1 MRILT
6 IAALCTALGGCW
18 TSGQQVATTARPG
31 DQFVGQNV
39 DAVVARYGKPTGR
52 KKLDNDQMSYVW
64 DLPATDLPGNQKS
77 FTGNGRLYED
87 GYTPGA
93 MSDDLRSCKV
103 SVVTSAEGIVTHFNA
118 EDQNGTGAPS
128 MTLGLIGGVCAQRLQ
143 VKPQS

>member
-1 MRILT
+1 MRVST
-6 IAALCTALGGCW
+6 IAVLCTALGGCW
-18 TSGQQVATTARPG
+18 TSGQQVATTSRPG

-64 DLPATDLPGNQKS
+64 DLPAADLPGNKKS
-77 FTGNGRLYED
+77 FTGNSRLYDD

-103 SVVTSAEGIVTHFNA
+103 TVVTSAEGIVTQFNA
-118 EDQNGTGAPS
+118 EDQNGTGAPTV
-128 MTLGLIGGVCAQRLQ
+128 TLGLNGSVCAQRLEL
-143 VKPQS
+143 KSQS